1 MSPGVGLTHQSD
13 GSPAEGQR
21 ELCEDVVAHSE
32 LLQFLEALEAVRQGT
47 DVVVG
52 EV

>member
-1 MSPGVGLTHQSD
+1 MLTHQSD
-13 GSPAEGQR
+13 GSPAEGQW
-21 ELCEDVVAHSE
+21 ELREDVVAHSE
-32 LLQFLEALEAVRQGT
+32 LLQFLEALEAVRQGA